1 MRKLWVFV
9 SLTVVLLAM
18 GAYAISLVTTDS
30 GDIASATNT
39 TEESESGN
47 DGITELE
54 PMLVHPFSG
63 RNADPN
69 SPVLIL
75 KIDNSPGARP
85 HTGLQAADIVYVEEI
100 EGGYNRFVAVYSSN
114 FPREV
119 GPVRSARIS
128 DLDIVAQ
135 FGRPAFGYSGA
146 QSRLIPA
153 LKSANFIDVSGLT
166 GPAGWVRS
174 TERVGPYD
182 FMARPSGLLERAAEI
197 GEVSSAKDIGLTF
210 DETPMTGGWQ
220 VDQVDVKYPATKIGF
235 KWDAAENGWQVLLD
249 GEPDVDTYTNKPVT
263 ASSVLIPIVQQS
275 SSGYRDKWGG
285 VTPKQETIGE
295 GAVLVLRDGRAMWA
309 RWSRPSAEEG
319 MRITKDGQ
327 TIPMAPGQIW
337 FVLTDRATKVTPS
350 PANAVIAART
360 TGALQTDN

>member
-1 MRKLWVFV
+1 MRRLWVFV
-9 SLTVVLLAM
+9 SLTLILLAM
-18 GAYAISLVTTDS
+18 GSYAILLVTSD
-30 GDIASATNT
+30 D
-39 TEESESGN
+39 ESQLNVVGTADESSSVAQ
-47 DGITELE
+47 E
-54 PMLVHPFSG
+54 PEVVAPVMVHPFSG

-119 GPVRSARIS
+119 GPVRSARVS

-153 LKSANFIDVSGLT
+153 LKAANFIDVSGLT
-166 GPAGWVRS
+166 GPEGWVRS
-174 TERVGPYD
+174 TERFGPYD
-182 FMARPSGLLERAAEI
+182 FMARPAGLLERAAEI
-197 GEVSSAKDIGLTF
+197 GEVSTAKDIGLTF
-210 DETPMTGGWQ
+210 GESPMVGGWP
-220 VDQVDVKYPATKIGF
+220 VTDVDVKYPASKVGF
-235 KWDAAENGWQVLLD
+235 RWDPLEKNWQVLLD
-249 GEPDVDTYTNKPVT
+249 GETDVDTYTNKPVS
-263 ASSVLIPIVQQS
+263 ASTVLIPIVKQS

-309 RWSRPSAEEG
+309 RWSRSSPDEG
-319 MRITKDGQ
+319 IKITKDGQ
-327 TIPMAPGQIW
+327 VVPMAAGQIW
-337 FVLTDRATKVTPS
+337 FVLTDRATKITPN
-350 PANAVIAART
+350 PANAVVADPPTSVTQPA
-360 TGALQTDN
+360 D